1 MQPSSFA
8 FRRTA
13 SSSSAAKSRYK
24 KINGWLRPL
33 DHSNNQ
39 LAVFRLGAEFY
50 AAFTFGPPFT
60 HRIAMCGALDVTVPS
75 VAPPW
80 HETVETLLTDTNSSI
95 IEISL
100 RTGSVR
106 NWIFATTDCLRHC
119 MRFRGGL
126 SLFSVRFFGCVL

>member
-13 SSSSAAKSRYK
+13 SSSSAAKAKYK

-50 AAFTFGPPFT
+50 AVFTFGPPFT
-60 HRIAMCGALDVTVPS
+60 HRIAMCGALNVTVPS

-80 HETVETLLTDTNSSI
+80 HETFETLLTGTNSSI
-95 IEISL
+95 IAISL
-100 RTGSVR
+100 PVGPDR
-106 NWIFATTDCLRHC
+106 N
-119 MRFRGGL
+119 
-126 SLFSVRFFGCVL
+126 